1 MSLQKTYLFE
11 RCLSVFSE
19 VFECVLRCLSV
30 FEVVG
35 KENRERDLPDCRVE
49 TATDFQSF
57 P

>member
-35 KENRERDLPDCRVE
+35 KENRERDVPDCRVE